1 MNSTTLLMFAIVAA
15 FGLMVA
21 TAEILPI
28 IQQAHAVVARRVP
41 TPCQPYPSCQ
51 DFGQSHARARP
62 QP

>member
-1 MNSTTLLMFAIVAA
+1 MFAIVAA

-28 IQQAHAVVARRVP
+28 IQQAYAVAARRVP
-41 TPCQPYPSCQ
+41 QPCSEFQSCQ
-51 DFGQSHARARP
+51 EFGQSHARARP